1 MNCSNE
7 NIDVI
12 VKYDD
17 FLQDNIEEM
26 FKQVDSAYKQ
36 KKIYSNNFNVI
47 EAEKIHIGFDFKS
60 SDQNKIEEIQHF
72 GYGVPMLPSLQKL
85 LDTLPNQLV
94 SHKIN
99 QTIKTNVFDGKH
111 MKKKK

>member
-26 FKQVDSAYKQ
+26 FKQVCC
-36 KKIYSNNFNVI
+36 
-47 EAEKIHIGFDFKS
+47 
-60 SDQNKIEEIQHF
+60 
-72 GYGVPMLPSLQKL
+72 L
-85 LDTLPNQLV
+85 LSIFLT
-94 SHKIN
+94 
-99 QTIKTNVFDGKH
+99 
-111 MKKKK
+111 